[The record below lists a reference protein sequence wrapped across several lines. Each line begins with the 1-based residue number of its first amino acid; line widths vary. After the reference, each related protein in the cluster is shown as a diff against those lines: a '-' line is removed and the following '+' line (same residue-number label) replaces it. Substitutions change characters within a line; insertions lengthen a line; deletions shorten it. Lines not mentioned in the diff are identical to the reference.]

1 MNKNLP
7 LHPNSSYY
15 QMCISK
21 KQKSDIIIINIIRQ
35 PKPVS
40 WFETI
45 SLISRVGYRLN
56 FIDSDSD
63 SAYRFRFF
71 SIPSFDSNVINNDI
85 KHLSCLFFCK
95 PFIGAE
101 YHEQKSTG
109 YIKTGLF
116 KSCLCAK

>member
-1 MNKNLP
+1 MYL
-7 LHPNSSYY
+7 
-15 QMCISK
+15 CILTQATIK
-21 KQKSDIIIINIIRQ
+21 CAFLRDKKSDIIIINIIRQ

-71 SIPSFDSNVINNDI
+71 LIPSFDSNVI
-85 KHLSCLFFCK
+85 K
-95 PFIGAE
+95 
-101 YHEQKSTG
+101 
-109 YIKTGLF
+109 
-116 KSCLCAK
+116 